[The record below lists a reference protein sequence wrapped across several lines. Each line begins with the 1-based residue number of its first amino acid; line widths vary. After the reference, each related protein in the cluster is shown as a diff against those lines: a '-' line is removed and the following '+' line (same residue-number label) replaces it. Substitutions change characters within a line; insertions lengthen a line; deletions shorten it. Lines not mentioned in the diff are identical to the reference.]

1 MNRVKRIGYIRTDFP
16 AKFGIPRQSGLVKDL
31 TGKIYFEPQYHN
43 MDAFRGLDGFS
54 HIWLLWQFS
63 ENLQKEAPISVKPP
77 RLGGNTRMGVFA
89 TRSPF
94 RPNHI
99 GLSCVK
105 LEQVEWDEKEGPV
118 ITVSGIDLMDGT
130 PIFDIKPYLPY
141 ADCHPEATGGFG
153 AQVKD
158 YSLEVVFPEEL
169 LLQIPQEKRTAIIGV
184 LEQDPRPAYH
194 DDPERKYG
202 VTFAGY
208 DVRFRVTGEILT
220 VCEVERLKM
229 D

>member
-1 MNRVKRIGYIRTDFP
+1 MKRIGHIRTDFP
-16 AKFGIPRQSGLVKDL
+16 AKFGIPRQSGLVEAL

-43 MDAFRGLDGFS
+43 MDAFRGLDGYS
-54 HIWLLWQFS
+54 HIWLRWQFS
-63 ENLQKEAPISVKPP
+63 ENRHKEAPISVKPP

-105 LEQVEWDEKEGPV
+105 LESVAWDEKMGPV
-118 ITVSGIDLMDGT
+118 ITVSGIDLMDQT
-130 PIFDIKPYLPY
+130 PILDIKPYLPY
-141 ADCHPEATGGFG
+141 VDCHPEATGGFG
-153 AQVKD
+153 SQVKD
-158 YSLEVVFPEEL
+158 YALKVEFPEEL
-169 LLQIPQEKRTAIIGV
+169 LVMIPEEKQQAILGV

-202 VTFAGY
+202 VEFAGF
-208 DVRFRVTGEILT
+208 DVRFYVRDDLLS
-220 VCEVERLKM
+220 VCEVERLKE

>member
-1 MNRVKRIGYIRTDFP
+1 MKRIGYIQTDFP
-16 AKFGIPRQSGLVKDL
+16 AKFGIPRQSGLVEAL

-43 MDAFRGLDGFS
+43 MDAFRGLDGYS

-63 ENLQKEAPISVKPP
+63 ENMQKEAPISVKPP

-105 LEQVEWDEKEGPV
+105 LESVEWNEKMGPV
-118 ITVSGIDLMDGT
+118 ITVSGIDLMDQT
-130 PIFDIKPYLPY
+130 PILDIKPYLPY

-153 AQVKD
+153 SQVKD
-158 YSLEVVFPEEL
+158 YALKVEFPEEL
-169 LLQIPQEKRTAIIGV
+169 LSQIPKEKQQAILGV

-194 DDPERKYG
+194 DDPQRKYG
-202 VTFAGY
+202 VEFAGF
-208 DVRFRVTGEILT
+208 DVRFYVRNDVLS
-220 VCEVERLKM
+220 VCEVERLKE

>member
-1 MNRVKRIGYIRTDFP
+1 MKKIGYIRTDFP
-16 AKFGIPRQSGLVKDL
+16 AKFGIPRQSGLVKEL

-43 MDAFRGLDGFS
+43 MDAFRGLEGFS
-54 HIWLLWQFS
+54 HIWLIWQFS
-63 ENLQKEAPISVKPP
+63 ENMHKEAPISVKPP

-94 RPNHI
+94 RPNHM

-105 LEQVEWDEKEGPV
+105 LESIKWDEKMGPV
-118 ITVSGIDLMDGT
+118 LTVSGIDLMDQT

-141 ADCHPEATGGFG
+141 VDCHPEAVGGFSSK
-153 AQVKD
+153 VKD
-158 YSLEVVFPEEL
+158 YRLQVEFPEEL
-169 LLQIPQEKRTAIIGV
+169 LAQIPEEKQQAIIGV

-194 DDPERKYG
+194 DDQERKYG
-202 VTFAGY
+202 VEFAGF
-208 DVRFRVTGEILT
+208 DVRFYVKGELLS
-220 VCEVERLKM
+220 VCEVERLKK